1 MKTPLRYQVTRH
13 DCGPTS
19 MVNALMYL
27 FEREEIHPELLQY
40 ITAVTIDRDHGKGA
54 APGGTSGHALDFLAW
69 WLNDYA
75 KTMGFPL
82 RCEALPEDQIS
93 MREGFALRKAV
104 EAGAVV
110 VTGCRLG
117 ADHYVLITGMEGDKV
132 MLFDPYYDV
141 WPLTNLPAPAVGV
154 ELVSDRP
161 FECNRAVETWVFD
174 EPAPT
179 PYSLDTRSK
188 RDAILFFHT
197 ACGHRPCEDVAQ

>member
-104 EAGAVV
+104 EAVIEAASGNRSRFMYE
-110 VTGCRLG
+110 T
-117 ADHYVLITGMEGDKV
+117 ADLAYHMLVLMES
-132 MLFDPYYDV
+132 M
-141 WPLTNLPAPAVGV
+141 GV
-154 ELVSDRP
+154 SVSDLEQELMMRH
-161 FECNRAVETWVFD
+161 
-174 EPAPT
+174 
-179 PYSLDTRSK
+179 K
-188 RDAILFFHT
+188 
-197 ACGHRPCEDVAQ
+197 